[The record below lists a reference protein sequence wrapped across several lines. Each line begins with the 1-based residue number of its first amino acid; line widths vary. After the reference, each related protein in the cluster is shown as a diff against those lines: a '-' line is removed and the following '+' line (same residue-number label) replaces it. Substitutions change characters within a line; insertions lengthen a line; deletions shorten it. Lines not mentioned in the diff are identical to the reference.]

1 MEPTPET
8 NAPRDEKRVY
18 DDVRVLLE
26 FLGQRADSLLQSHF
40 DDTRGDLAAPARRLA
55 SPPCKSYKHFL
66 SRLASI
72 GRRLSSPDRND
83 EPPATRLGPV
93 AAIRVGLG
101 EAIRVGPFDEDD
113 LSDPAFLSFSRD
125 FLAAVAA
132 PATVDSIRV
141 TRAYVNVRRHSL
153 WWRLSRWRPAPF
165 ISPARPAAPAA
176 CDESVSAGARRL
188 ASRVVIIEY
197 SAMLMTLFTLVVSAY
212 ALSGQKILDSRQ
224 HIFSDYQQVSL
235 DVATADKDW
244 LAMRPGDVDANAPP
258 PLCAPGSDPSVT
270 VRAARSGSIKVAEA
284 TTATRT
290 DAATGS
296 MGAPPA
302 AEASASPAVVA
313 RQCTLYWKRKH
324 TNEDMTAVTL
334 HLVSWTQVVLQWQ
347 PLGSVFG
354 IDPTFIQASASLH
367 GDWCKSLGY
376 STDCE
381 RSLQDLIYHTPEV
394 ANSLLGCIALY
405 VLPTLYGCLGA
416 AASVLRALRRKVEL
430 SLVTMTDRGRVQQD
444 LVLGALCGAV
454 MGLFAGYIGKA
465 EAATGLGLS
474 ALALLAGYN
483 VTDTLAFLDELCH
496 RIFQPSKTGNA

>member
-8 NAPRDEKRVY
+8 NAARDEARVY

-72 GRRLSSPDRND
+72 GRRFSSPDND
-83 EPPATRLGPV
+83 EPPSTRLGPV
-93 AAIRVGLG
+93 AAIRVGSG

-141 TRAYVNVRRHSL
+141 TRAYVYARRHSL
-153 WWRLSRWRPAPF
+153 WWRLIRWRPVPV
-165 ISPARPAAPAA
+165 ISADRAAAPQAA
-176 CDESVSAGARRL
+176 CDESVTAGARRL
-188 ASRVVIIEY
+188 ASRVVITEY

-224 HIFSDYQQVSL
+224 HIFNDYQQISL
-235 DVATADKDW
+235 DVATLDKDW
-244 LAMRPGDVDANAPP
+244 LAMQPADIDPNAPP
-258 PLCAPGSDPSVT
+258 PLCAPGNAT
-270 VRAARSGSIKVAEA
+270 VRAARSVGIKVAEA

-290 DAATGS
+290 DAVTGS
-296 MGAPPA
+296 MGAAPA
-302 AEASASPAVVA
+302 ADASASPAVIA
-313 RQCTLYWKRKH
+313 HQCTLYWKRKR

-334 HLVSWTQVVLQWQ
+334 HLVSWTQVVLQWH

-354 IDPTFIQASASLH
+354 IDNSFIEASASLH
-367 GDWCKSLGY
+367 EDWCKSLGY
-376 STDCE
+376 STGTDCE

-405 VLPTLYGCLGA
+405 VLPTLYGFLGA

-444 LVLGALCGAV
+444 LILGLLCGAI